1 MSDSGTHVSGVGGHD
16 SEVVV
21 VDDLL
26 HLLHTSEVSQH
37 VSDGHDVSIVNEAL
51 GDLLGGLDCSG
62 SHGLRDI

>member
-1 MSDSGTHVSGVGGHD
+1 M
-16 SEVVV
+16 
-21 VDDLL
+21 DDLL

-51 GDLLGGLDCSG
+51 GDLLGRLDCSG